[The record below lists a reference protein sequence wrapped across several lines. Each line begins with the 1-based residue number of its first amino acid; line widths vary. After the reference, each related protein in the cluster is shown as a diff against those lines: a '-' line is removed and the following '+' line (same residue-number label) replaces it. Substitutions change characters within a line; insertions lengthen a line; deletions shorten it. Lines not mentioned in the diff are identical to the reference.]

1 MWAEGLP
8 NLLIGL
14 REGLEAGLVVSILLA
29 AVRKAEAA
37 RESAQAP
44 ADNATGRTGSAGWIP
59 FRRAAWDAGAT
70 SVWLGVVAAIVL
82 AVSFGAVLTYSET
95 AMSTLA
101 REAFSGTLSVLAVGL
116 VTAMIFWMRR
126 TARSLSGELRSKV
139 DSALRIGGGALALT
153 AFLAVAREGLETAL
167 FLWTTVQAA
176 GHTVVPLGGAV
187 VGLAIASVLCWLLY
201 RRAVK
206 INLGTFFSRTAVILV
221 VIAAGVLAYGL
232 GDLQDSGVLPGH
244 TWLAFDLSAH
254 LSLDTWWV
262 SIISAVTNLRP
273 SMTWLQIAAY
283 AGYLGAVLLVLR
295 RQNQPA
301 PATVPAQ
308 APAPAVV
315 SAPAA
320 VAQPATPRF
329 SPRAGGWAV
338 VGAAVVLPVL
348 VAAVLIGVRPRHT
361 DSALE
366 ITITASACAP
376 GWKTASAGQQ
386 TFTIVNSSSHSGEI
400 YLLDSATGGVAG
412 ELAGLGPGTR
422 QTMPVTLST
431 GDYVWRCLMAGEP
444 ARTSAVTH
452 AAGTSAQAA
461 AAPVAPV
468 STKDLEAPVAQYR
481 TYVATQLTTLAGQ
494 VTKMRA
500 DVAAGSL
507 DAARSDWL
515 PAQLTWEQVGAAY
528 GSFADIGAAIGGQ
541 PTGLPGG
548 TADPDFTGLH
558 RIEYGLW
565 HGQGTAELLPVLDK
579 LAADITTLRGTLA
592 SLTVDPA
599 DLPLRAHEILEDAL
613 RDHLTGA
620 TDQGAG
626 AGFAETLADA
636 QGTRVVLDELAPLI
650 DARRADLLPTAS
662 RQLETLAATLQ
673 ATRQNGRWTS
683 VAAAPLATRQAVN
696 AAIGALLE
704 TLAPVPDLLEVRGP

>member
-1 MWAEGLP
+1 VWAEGLP

-29 AVRKAEAA
+29 AVRKAEGADG
-37 RESAQAP
+37 P
-44 ADNATGRTGSAGWIP
+44 AEGRS
-59 FRRAAWDAGAT
+59 GAT
-70 SVWLGVVAAIVL
+70 SVWLGVLAATVL
-82 AVSFGAVLTYSET
+82 AVSFGAVLTYSEA

-101 REAFSGTLSVLAVGL
+101 REAFSGALSVIAVGL

-187 VGLAIASVLCWLLY
+187 LGLAIASGLCWLLY

-232 GDLQDSGVLPGH
+232 GDLQDAGVLPGH

-254 LSLDTWWV
+254 ASLDTWWV

-273 SMTWLQIAAY
+273 AMTWLQVAAY
-283 AGYLGAVLLVLR
+283 IGYLGAVLAVLH
-295 RQNQPA
+295 RQSQP
-301 PATVPAQ
+301 
-308 APAPAVV
+308 
-315 SAPAA
+315 
-320 VAQPATPRF
+320 VAATPRF
-329 SPRAGGWAV
+329 SFSLRGYSSRSAGWTV
-338 VGAAVVLPVL
+338 VAAAVVLPVAA
-348 VAAVLIGVRPRHT
+348 AAVLIGARPRHT
-361 DSALE
+361 DAGRE

-376 GWKTASAGQQ
+376 SWKTATAGQQ

-400 YLLDSATGGVAG
+400 YLLDSASGGVVG
-412 ELAGLGPGTR
+412 ELAGLGPGTT

-444 ARTSAVTH
+444 ARTSTVAH
-452 AAGTSAQAA
+452 AAGTSTQAA

-468 STKDLEAPVAQYR
+468 STKDLEAPVAQYQ
-481 TYVATQLTTLAGQ
+481 TYVATQLATLTGQ
-494 VTKMRA
+494 VAKLRA
-500 DVAAGSL
+500 DVAAESL
-507 DAARSDWL
+507 DAARADWL

-528 GSFADIGAAIGGQ
+528 GSFADIGDAIGGQ

-548 TADPDFTGLH
+548 AGDPDFTGLH
-558 RIEYGLW
+558 RVEYGLW
-565 HGQGTAELLPVLDK
+565 HGQRTAELLPVLDK
-579 LAADITTLRGTLA
+579 LTADIKTLRGTLT

-626 AGFAETLADA
+626 AGFAETWADA
-636 QGTRVVLDELAPLI
+636 QGTRVVLDELASLI
-650 DARRADLLPTAS
+650 TARRADLVPTATK
-662 RQLETLAATLQ
+662 QLDTLTATLQ
-673 ATRQNGRWTS
+673 ATRHNGSWTS

-704 TLAPVPDLLEVRGP
+704 TLAPIPDLLEVRGP